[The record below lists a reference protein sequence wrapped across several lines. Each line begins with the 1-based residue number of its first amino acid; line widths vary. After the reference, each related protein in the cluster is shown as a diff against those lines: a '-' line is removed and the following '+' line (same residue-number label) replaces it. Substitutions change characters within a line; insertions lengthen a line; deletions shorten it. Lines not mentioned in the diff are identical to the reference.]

1 MITGIFFFAYLLGIL
16 TIIISASIKYSLF
29 VELIKK
35 EDEENGVSINYGS
48 AGFWIG
54 GTFYLRMPIPII
66 RTSEYPG
73 TAKIIRQYNNL
84 VKAYWIFVGVF
95 ALALFI
101 ALLISRIAR

>member
-1 MITGIFFFAYLLGIL
+1 MIAEVFFFLWLFGTL
-16 TIIISASIKYSLF
+16 IIVISASIKYSMF

-35 EDEENGVSINYGS
+35 EDEENGVSFNHGS

-84 VKAYWIFVGVF
+84 VKSYWISVGLFVLVLIV
-95 ALALFI
+95 ALI
-101 ALLISRIAR
+101 IIK